1 MKRMIIATALATTL
15 GTASFAANE
24 AQIQQV
30 EGFSS
35 GIDTSTYTDRDF
47 DIAYGI
53 VTSGMSRGEKTGKL
67 QALATEDNVDL
78 GAVMISEAELARLQE
93 YAPDV
98 DFSTIT
104 QSQAE
109 IALAVTYG
117 DESVSTVTRRVQNI
131 LSGSEMD
138 AETLAVVTQGQTNM
152 LSTFISADDI
162 ALLTEDEL
170 QLALNFAYSGMSRG
184 QKASQIKGLIA
195 N

>member
-1 MKRMIIATALATTL
+1 MKHMIIATALATTL

-30 EGFSS
+30 EGYSN

-67 QALATEDNVDL
+67 RALATEDNVDL
-78 GAVMISEAELARLQE
+78 GAVMISEAELTRLQE

-117 DESVSTVTRRVQNI
+117 EESVSTVTRRVQNI

-162 ALLTEDEL
+162 ALLTEDDL
-170 QLALNFAYSGMSRG
+170 QLALSFAYSGMSRG
-184 QKASQIKGLIA
+184 QKASQIEGLIA